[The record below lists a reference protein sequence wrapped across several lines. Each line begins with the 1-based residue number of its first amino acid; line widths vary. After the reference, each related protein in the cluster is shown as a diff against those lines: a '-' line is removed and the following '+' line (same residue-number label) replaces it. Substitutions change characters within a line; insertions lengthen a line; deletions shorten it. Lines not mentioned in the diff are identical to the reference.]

1 MRTIRSHG
9 IAERVYSFALPGKRH
24 LVVQVARSM
33 EPEED
38 ALHGLLAYMLLG
50 VAGSLALAAAGGW
63 FLAGKS
69 LAPVRAAFE
78 RQQAFVA
85 DASHELRTPLAVIR
99 ANAEFLQQGQPESEE
114 AAEILAET
122 DRLTALVDSLLA
134 LARGQGAAA
143 ADHPLDLGALVS
155 DSAQSM
161 QPLASDRKVALAIDT
176 TPGLEVE
183 GDPDQLRRLVVIL
196 VDNALRYTPAGGR
209 VTVDAHRNDGT
220 AVVAVSDTGI
230 GIPADALQHV
240 FERFYRADGARNRAS
255 GGAGLGL
262 SIAEQLVTA
271 HGGRISAESAPGR
284 GSTFTISLP
293 LGRGPDLRLRRRSRG
308 RARRRCRRS
317 SRWPEARRRPGPP
330 SGAAPVTG
338 SSERTSPEAE
348 FASTKSVAPRAIP
361 ALTSPD
367 MLRTWI
373 VPDAARS
380 IFTSPDIVFTL
391 SPAPVSPTVTSPD
404 IVLTLPAP
412 WSERT
417 STSPLAVFTSSSL
430 LGGLD
435 RDVAGGG
442 AHIGRSE
449 PAADD
454 DIGRRRARVELGA
467 VRGADAD
474 EHLRVVE
481 PGHEAPQLGHRDDQL
496 VAALRALRQGLDQRL
511 GGLARRPIRSSAR
524 PRRRSRRCR
533 PSRSRSGRRSAA
545 ARAGGRLGC
554 DGLPWWCLLA
564 FTPGR
569 TRTDGGRGASGPLRA
584 GTMSAACGASSATG
598 WA

>member
-1 MRTIRSHG
+1 VFTSARIRLTAWYVAALALFLLALGTAVYQLEEHQLRSNVDNGLKSTSQRARAQYAEEPDIALAANYGASYNVSWSDGSAAPIVPNRTAANRRSVLAALRHGSDMRTIRSRG
-9 IAERVYSFALPGKRH
+9 VVERVYSYALPGRH

-78 RQQAFVA
+78 RQQAFVG

-143 ADHPLDLGALVS
+143 PEHPLDLGALVS

-176 TPGLEVE
+176 APGLEVE

-209 VTVDAHRNDGT
+209 VTVDAHRSDTT

-262 SIAEQLVTA
+262 SIAEQLVAA

-284 GSTFTISLP
+284 GSTFTINLP
-293 LGRGPDLRLRRRSRG
+293 LGRG
-308 RARRRCRRS
+308 
-317 SRWPEARRRPGPP
+317 
-330 SGAAPVTG
+330 V
-338 SSERTSPEAE
+338 
-348 FASTKSVAPRAIP
+348 
-361 ALTSPD
+361 
-367 MLRTWI
+367 
-373 VPDAARS
+373 
-380 IFTSPDIVFTL
+380 
-391 SPAPVSPTVTSPD
+391 
-404 IVLTLPAP
+404 
-412 WSERT
+412 
-417 STSPLAVFTSSSL
+417 
-430 LGGLD
+430 
-435 RDVAGGG
+435 
-442 AHIGRSE
+442 
-449 PAADD
+449 
-454 DIGRRRARVELGA
+454 
-467 VRGADAD
+467 
-474 EHLRVVE
+474 
-481 PGHEAPQLGHRDDQL
+481 
-496 VAALRALRQGLDQRL
+496 
-511 GGLARRPIRSSAR
+511 
-524 PRRRSRRCR
+524 
-533 PSRSRSGRRSAA
+533 
-545 ARAGGRLGC
+545 
-554 DGLPWWCLLA
+554 
-564 FTPGR
+564 
-569 TRTDGGRGASGPLRA
+569 
-584 GTMSAACGASSATG
+584 
-598 WA
+598 